1 MNAIN
6 PATEEIVATY
16 PDHTEAQVL
25 EVLAKAAEA
34 GREWRKTSMEH
45 RTKLLHKT
53 AQELRKNLAQLAR
66 TITSEMGKPIGQA
79 EAEVEKCAVGCEH
92 YATHGAQYLA
102 NEVVKTD
109 ADESYIAYE
118 PLGVV
123 LAIMPW
129 NFPFWQAMRFA
140 APTLMAGNVCVLKHA
155 PNVPGCGL
163 AIERVLREAGFPAG
177 AFTTLLVDVP
187 AVELVIRHPAVSA
200 VTLTGSSRAGMA
212 VAAQAGKALKKCV
225 LELGGSDPFVVLD
238 DADVEATAKAAVGAR
253 TLNSGQSCI
262 AAKRFIA
269 VGDAGRF
276 AGAMADVMSKLKV
289 GDPMDRSTDVGPIAR
304 KDLLAHL
311 EAQVERSIAAGAKPL
326 VGGHCMGGKGF
337 YYAPT
342 VLADVKPG
350 MPAFDEEIFGPV
362 AAVVSARDVDDAIE
376 LANRTE
382 YGLGASIWTRD
393 VERAKRLVP
402 WIESGSV
409 FINGMVKSDARL
421 PFGGV
426 KHSGYGREL
435 ARQGMLEFV
444 NVKTV
449 WLRGVETATNQKS
462 E

>member
-1 MNAIN
+1 MNSIN
-6 PATEEIVATY
+6 PATEETVATY
-16 PDHTEAQVL
+16 PDHTESQVL

-45 RTKLLHKT
+45 RAQLLHKT
-53 AQELRKNLAQLAR
+53 AQGLRKNLSQLAR

-92 YATHGAQYLA
+92 YATHGAVYLA
-102 NEVVKTD
+102 NDIVKTD
-109 ADESYIAYE
+109 ADDSYIAYE

-155 PNVPGCGL
+155 PNVPGCAL
-163 AIERVLREAGFPAG
+163 AIERVLREGGFPAG
-177 AFTTLLVDVP
+177 AFTALLVDVP
-187 AVELVIRHPAVSA
+187 VVESIIRHPAIAA

-212 VAAQAGKALKKCV
+212 VAAQTGKALKKCV
-225 LELGGSDPFVVLD
+225 LELGGSDPFIVLED
-238 DADVEATAKAAVGAR
+238 VDVEATAKAAVGAR

-262 AAKRFIA
+262 AAKRFIV

-276 AGAMADVMSKLKV
+276 AGTMADVMSKLKV
-289 GDPMDRSTDVGPIAR
+289 GDPLDRTTDVGPIAR
-304 KDLLAHL
+304 KDLLEHL
-311 EAQVERSIAAGAKPL
+311 ESQVERSIAAGARPL

-362 AAVVSARDVDDAIE
+362 AAVVSANNVDEAIE

-393 VERAKRLVP
+393 VEWAKKLVP
-402 WIESGSV
+402 RIESGSV

-449 WLRGVETATNQKS
+449 WIRKS
-462 E
+462 

>member
-16 PDHTEAQVL
+16 PDHTEAQVI

-34 GREWRKTSMEH
+34 GREWRKTAMQH
-45 RTKLLHKT
+45 RSQLLHKA
-53 AQELRKNLAQLAR
+53 AQGLRKNLAQLAR
-66 TITSEMGKPIGQA
+66 TITNEMGKPIGQA

-109 ADESYIAYE
+109 ADESYITYE

-140 APTLMAGNVCVLKHA
+140 APTLMAGNACVLKHA
-155 PNVPGCGL
+155 PNVPGCAL
-163 AIERVLREAGFPAG
+163 AIERILREAGFPEG
-177 AFTTLLVDVP
+177 TFTTLLVDVP
-187 AVELVIRHPAVSA
+187 VVESIIRHPAVSA

-238 DADVEATAKAAVGAR
+238 DVDVEATAKAAVGAR

-262 AAKRFIA
+262 AAKRFIV

-276 AGAMADVMSKLKV
+276 AHAMADVMSKLKV

-304 KDLLAHL
+304 KDLMEHL
-311 EAQVERSIAAGAKPL
+311 ESQVERSIAAGAKAL
-326 VGGHCMGGKGF
+326 MGGHCMGGRGF

-362 AAVVSARDVDDAIE
+362 AAVVAAKDVDEAIE

-382 YGLGASIWTRD
+382 
-393 VERAKRLVP
+393 
-402 WIESGSV
+402 
-409 FINGMVKSDARL
+409 
-421 PFGGV
+421 
-426 KHSGYGREL
+426 
-435 ARQGMLEFV
+435 
-444 NVKTV
+444 
-449 WLRGVETATNQKS
+449 
-462 E
+462 